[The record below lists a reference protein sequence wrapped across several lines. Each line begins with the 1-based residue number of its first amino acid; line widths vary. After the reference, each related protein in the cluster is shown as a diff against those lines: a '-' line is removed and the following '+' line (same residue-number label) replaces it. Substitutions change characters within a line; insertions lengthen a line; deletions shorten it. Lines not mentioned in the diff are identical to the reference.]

1 MAPALRLTEVYVEA
15 DEVIGLLGDVDWVDD
30 GVTLRKNPNIMMK
43 QISRDIPASYTALC
57 FLH

>member
-30 GVTLRKNPNIMMK
+30 GVTLRQNPSIMMM
-43 QISRDIPASYTALC
+43 QIVRDIPATQLC
-57 FLH
+57 VS